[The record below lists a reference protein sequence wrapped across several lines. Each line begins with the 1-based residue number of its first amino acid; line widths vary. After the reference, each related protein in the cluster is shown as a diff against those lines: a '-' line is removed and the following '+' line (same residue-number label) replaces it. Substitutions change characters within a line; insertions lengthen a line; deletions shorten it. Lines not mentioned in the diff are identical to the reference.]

1 MRKEY
6 LRTGVATL
14 AAMGLSA
21 ALFGVAMA
29 AEIAPKEVVYDEGK
43 VSESLTG
50 VPGNVEAGEKVMTT
64 RGLGNCIACHAVTQL
79 DNIPFH
85 GEVGPPLDGAG
96 DRWTEAELRGIV
108 ANSKMTFEESMMP
121 SFYKVDGYIRP
132 GNAFTGKAAKTAELP
147 PLLTAQQIEDV
158 VAYLLTL
165 KD

>member
-21 ALFGVAMA
+21 ALFGAAMA

-64 RGLGNCIACHAVTQL
+64 RGLGNCIACHAVTEL

-108 ANSKMTFEESMMP
+108 ANSKMTFDESMMP

-132 GNAFTGKAAKTAELP
+132 GNAFTGKAAKSAELP

>member
-1 MRKEY
+1 MLKEY
-6 LRTGVATL
+6 LRTGVTIL

-21 ALFGVAMA
+21 LLLGAAMA

-43 VSESLTG
+43 VSASLTG